1 MKIINYIRV
10 FLIGVFITSYTI
22 GVFQSSLPFVKDF
35 LEHTFNEF
43 DHIQTIHFED
53 GKYHVHS
60 EVEEI
65 QKQKSDNNSQNQEIQ
80 SLKKQDVHSQ
90 NTYTFIFE
98 KEFLNIVK
106 RDQQFCF
113 SKTIILKELEAPD
126 PPPKLLV

>member
-1 MKIINYIRV
+1 MKIIKYIRV

-43 DHIQTIHFED
+43 EHIQTIHYEN
-53 GKYHVHS
+53 GKYHVHN

-65 QKQKSDNNSQNQEIQ
+65 QKQKSENNSQNQELQ
-80 SLKKQDVHSQ
+80 TVKKQDVHNQ
-90 NTYTFIFE
+90 DLALFIFE
-98 KEFLNIVK
+98 KEQSISVK

-113 SKTIILKELEAPD
+113 SKTIILNELEAPD
-126 PPPKLLV
+126 PPPKVIV

>member
-10 FLIGVFITSYTI
+10 FLIGIFITSYTI

-35 LEHTFNEF
+35 LDHTFNEF
-43 DHIQTIHFED
+43 EHIQTIHFEN

-65 QKQKSDNNSQNQEIQ
+65 QKQKSENNSQNQDIQ
-80 SLKKQDVHSQ
+80 TVKKQDFHNQ
-90 NTYTFIFE
+90 DLPLFIFE
-98 KEFLNIVK
+98 KEQSISVK

-113 SKTIILKELEAPD
+113 SKTFILNELEAPD
-126 PPPKLLV
+126 PPPKVLV